1 MKRAQYSTRPF
12 PHPVLLAALPA
23 ALALQWA
30 ASQAPE
36 TIERL
41 YAAALYPKLAPALAW
56 ATGFVSFSIGEALIA
71 AGIAATVGWLVGLV
85 RRIRA
90 SKGRRWVLAGGGL
103 LRALSSAGL
112 LYLAFLLLWGL
123 NYHRPPLAVIA
134 GLGQATTAVALDEL
148 EGLCREL
155 VSAANEARAGMAED
169 DRGVGRLAGGVH
181 SALARS
187 IRAARGAS
195 ERYAAL
201 RGPFAP
207 PKRVLLSTGMSY
219 LGLSGIYMPFTA
231 EANVNVIVPDSQLP
245 FTASHELAHQG
256 GIAPED
262 EANFLA
268 YVACVRSPD
277 ADFRYSGALNAGL
290 YALHALSQSD
300 AERARRASAMWS
312 PAVRRDLAAL
322 TEWNERYRGP
332 AETAARVVNDAYLKA
347 QGVDE
352 GVRSYGR
359 MVDLL
364 ILERRARPP
373 GGPPPAGVRNP

>member
-36 TIERL
+36 VVERV
-41 YAAALYPKLAPALAW
+41 YAGALYPRLARLLAA
-56 ATGFVSFSIGEALIA
+56 ATGVVSFSIGEALIA
-71 AGIAATVGWLVGLV
+71 AAIAGSVGWLVRLV
-85 RRIRA
+85 RRIRVA
-90 SKGRRWVLAGGGL
+90 KGGRWVLAGAGL
-103 LRALSSAGL
+103 LRALQVAGL
-112 LYLAFLLLWGL
+112 VYLAFLLLWGL
-123 NYHRPPLAVIA
+123 NYQRPPLAVIT
-134 GLGQATTAVALDEL
+134 GLGQATTGVAIEEL
-148 EGLCREL
+148 EALCREQ
-155 VSAANEARAGMAED
+155 VAAANEARAAVAED
-169 DRGVGRLAGGVH
+169 GRGVGRLEGGV
-181 SALARS
+181 RS
-187 IRAARGAS
+187 TLVRSTRAARAAS

-207 PKRVLLSTGMSY
+207 PKPVLLSTGMSY
-219 LGLSGIYMPFTA
+219 LGMSGIYLPFTA

-268 YVACVRSPD
+268 YVACVRHPD
-277 ADFRYSGALNAGL
+277 ADFRYSGALNAAL
-290 YALHALSQSD
+290 YALHALAASDTQRAQRLSQ
-300 AERARRASAMWS
+300 WS

-322 TEWNERYRGP
+322 AEWNERYRGP
-332 AETAARVVNDAYLKA
+332 AETAARAVNDAYLKT

-364 ILERRARPP
+364 VLERRARGVTEPP
-373 GGPPPAGVRNP
+373 